1 MVNTTEFTYVTL
13 NLAKTDFFKTYLQ
26 KISFYSTEK
35 GNKVDMICYATARQG
50 QAENSRNLGTTF

>member
-35 GNKVDMICYATARQG
+35 GNKVDMIC
-50 QAENSRNLGTTF
+50 